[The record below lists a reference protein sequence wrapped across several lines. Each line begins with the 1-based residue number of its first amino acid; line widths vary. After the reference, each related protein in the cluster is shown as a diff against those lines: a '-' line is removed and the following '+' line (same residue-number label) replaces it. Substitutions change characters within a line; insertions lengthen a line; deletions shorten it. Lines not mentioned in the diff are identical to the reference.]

1 MKRYKYLVL
10 AVLLTLVGR
19 TYADNLTVAE
29 VELKA
34 GESKEIAI
42 NLVNPTN
49 KYTAFQF
56 DLVLPD
62 GVTIEQKNNGKPKA
76 SLNEDRI
83 DDHTLTATDMGSNT
97 YRFLAYSMS
106 NAEFYGTS
114 GALVKVTLKAEE
126 TLGSGGKTATIKNQV
141 FTMVSGDQVKW
152 DDVSFTISIAA
163 AVVPEITA
171 DNKTREYG
179 EENPA
184 FTYTTSA
191 PLNGEP
197 ELTTTATKTSPVGEY
212 DIVVGRG
219 TITGD
224 YTAKNGKLT
233 ITKAPLKI
241 SGGTYTMKQG
251 DALPTFTASYSGFKN
266 GETQNVLTKKPTLT
280 TTATSSSAPGTY
292 DVIVSGAEAQNYEI
306 TYEKGTLTISEADP
320 VTVTAKSYTRA
331 YGDANP
337 TFEYEVSGA
346 TLVGVPE
353 ITCEATAMS
362 PVGTYPIV
370 VKKGSVTN
378 YNVTYVAG
386 TLTITKAPLSIK
398 AGTYTKKQGEKN
410 PEFTLTYEGF
420 KNNETKAVLT
430 KQPTVSCNATESSA
444 PGEYPVTV
452 SGAEAQNY
460 SITYVNG
467 TLIVTEA
474 DAVVVT
480 AKSYTRAYGDANP
493 TFEYEVSGA
502 TLVGVPEITCEATA
516 TSPVGTY
523 PIVVKKGSVTNY
535 NVTYVAGT
543 LTITKAPL
551 TIKAGTYTK
560 KQGEKNPEFTL
571 TYEGFK
577 NNETKAVLTKQ
588 PTVSCNAT
596 ESSAPGEYPV
606 TVSGAEAQ
614 NYSITYVNG
623 TLIVTEADAVV
634 VTAKSYTRAY
644 GDANPTFEYEVSGA
658 TLVGVPEIT
667 CEATAMSPV
676 GTYPIV
682 VKKGS
687 VTNYN
692 VTYVAGTLTITKAP
706 LSIKAGTYTKKQG
719 ERNPEFTLT
728 YEGFK
733 NNETKAVLTKQP
745 TVSCNATESSAPG
758 EYPVIVSGAEAQN
771 YAITYVNGT
780 LIVTA
785 ASFKLTYVVDG
796 EVYKTYDIDY
806 GAAITPEPAPTKEG
820 YTFSGWSEIPKTM
833 PAYDVTVTGSFI
845 VNQYTIPML

>member
-62 GVTIEQKNNGKPKA
+62 GVTIEKKNNGKPKA
-76 SLNEDRI
+76 SLNVDRI

-126 TLGSGGKTATIKNQV
+126 GLGSGGKTATIKNQV
-141 FTMVSGDQVKW
+141 FTMVSGDQSKW

-197 ELTTTATKTSPVGEY
+197 ELTTRATKTSPIGEY
-212 DIVVGRG
+212 DIIVGRG
-219 TITGD
+219 TIIGD
-224 YTAKNGKLT
+224 YTATNGKLT

-266 GETQNVLTKKPTLT
+266 GETQDVLTKKPTLT

-320 VTVTAKSYTRA
+320 VT
-331 YGDANP
+331 
-337 TFEYEVSGA
+337 
-346 TLVGVPE
+346 
-353 ITCEATAMS
+353 
-362 PVGTYPIV
+362 
-370 VKKGSVTN
+370 
-378 YNVTYVAG
+378 
-386 TLTITKAPLSIK
+386 
-398 AGTYTKKQGEKN
+398 
-410 PEFTLTYEGF
+410 
-420 KNNETKAVLT
+420 
-430 KQPTVSCNATESSA
+430 
-444 PGEYPVTV
+444 
-452 SGAEAQNY
+452 
-460 SITYVNG
+460 
-467 TLIVTEA
+467 
-474 DAVVVT
+474 VT

-596 ESSAPGEYPV
+596 ESSTPGEYPV

-614 NYSITYVNG
+614 NYAITYVNG

-780 LIVTA
+780 LIVESNSQVIDNVTYEVTENGVVVSDGSGSSGDVVIPTSVEVNGQNYPVTA
-785 ASFKLTYVVDG
+785 VGENAFKGNTALTSVSIPDGVVKIGAGAFEGCSNLMTIVIGADVANIGDKAFANIGTSTNAPRRTKGEELLVKCYPLNVPTTASNAFEGSPISSGTLLVEDNSATAYKAATPWRQFGTIMGFNEAAGIKAVWGNEDGNAQIFSLDGKPLNELQKSVNIVRMGNGKVRKVV
-796 EVYKTYDIDY
+796 VK
-806 GAAITPEPAPTKEG
+806 
-820 YTFSGWSEIPKTM
+820 
-833 PAYDVTVTGSFI
+833 
-845 VNQYTIPML
+845 

>member
-126 TLGSGGKTATIKNQV
+126 GLGSGGKTATIKNQV

-179 EENPA
+179 EANPA
-184 FTYTTSA
+184 FTYTANA

-266 GETQNVLTKKPTLT
+266 GETQDVLTKKPTLT

-292 DVIVSGAEAQNYEI
+292 DVIISGAEAQNYEI

-353 ITCEATAMS
+353 ITCEATATS

-386 TLTITKAPLSIK
+386 MLTITKAPLTIK
-398 AGTYTKKQGEKN
+398 AGTYTKKQGERN

-430 KQPTVSCNATESSA
+430 KQPTVSCNATESST

-460 SITYVNG
+460 AITYVNG

-516 TSPVGTY
+516 TSSVGTY

-596 ESSAPGEYPV
+596 ESSTPGEYPV
-606 TVSGAEAQ
+606 T
-614 NYSITYVNG
+614 
-623 TLIVTEADAVV
+623 
-634 VTAKSYTRAY
+634 
-644 GDANPTFEYEVSGA
+644 
-658 TLVGVPEIT
+658 
-667 CEATAMSPV
+667 
-676 GTYPIV
+676 
-682 VKKGS
+682 
-687 VTNYN
+687 
-692 VTYVAGTLTITKAP
+692 
-706 LSIKAGTYTKKQG
+706 
-719 ERNPEFTLT
+719 
-728 YEGFK
+728 
-733 NNETKAVLTKQP
+733 
-745 TVSCNATESSAPG
+745 
-758 EYPVIVSGAEAQN
+758 VSGAEAQN

-780 LIVTA
+780 LIVESNSQVIDNVTYEVTENGVVVSDGSGSSGDVVIPTSVEVNGQNYPVTA
-785 ASFKLTYVVDG
+785 VGENAFKGNTALTSVSIPDGVVKIGAGAFEGCSNLMTIVIGADVANIGDKAFANIGTSMNASRRTEGEGLLVKCYPLNVPTTASNAFEDSPISSGTLLVDDNSAKAYKAATPWRQFGTIMGFNEASSVKAVWASEDGNAQIFSLDGKPLNELQNGVNIVRMCNGQVRKVV
-796 EVYKTYDIDY
+796 VK
-806 GAAITPEPAPTKEG
+806 
-820 YTFSGWSEIPKTM
+820 
-833 PAYDVTVTGSFI
+833 
-845 VNQYTIPML
+845 

>member
-430 KQPTVSCNATESSA
+430 KQPTVSCNATE
-444 PGEYPVTV
+444 
-452 SGAEAQNY
+452 N
-460 SITYVNG
+460 
-467 TLIVTEA
+467 
-474 DAVVVT
+474 
-480 AKSYTRAYGDANP
+480 
-493 TFEYEVSGA
+493 
-502 TLVGVPEITCEATA
+502 
-516 TSPVGTY
+516 
-523 PIVVKKGSVTNY
+523 
-535 NVTYVAGT
+535 
-543 LTITKAPL
+543 
-551 TIKAGTYTK
+551 
-560 KQGEKNPEFTL
+560 
-571 TYEGFK
+571 
-577 NNETKAVLTKQ
+577 
-588 PTVSCNAT
+588 
-596 ESSAPGEYPV
+596 SAPGEYPV

>member
-62 GVTIEQKNNGKPKA
+62 GVTIEKKNNGKPKA
-76 SLNEDRI
+76 SLNVDRI

-126 TLGSGGKTATIKNQV
+126 GLGSGGKTATIKNQV
-141 FTMVSGDQVKW
+141 FTMVSGDQSKW

-197 ELTTTATKTSPVGEY
+197 ELTTRATKTSPIGEY
-212 DIVVGRG
+212 DIIVGRG
-219 TITGD
+219 TIIGD
-224 YTAKNGKLT
+224 YTATNGKLT

-266 GETQNVLTKKPTLT
+266 GETQDVLTKKPTLT

-320 VTVTAKSYTRA
+320 VT
-331 YGDANP
+331 
-337 TFEYEVSGA
+337 
-346 TLVGVPE
+346 
-353 ITCEATAMS
+353 
-362 PVGTYPIV
+362 
-370 VKKGSVTN
+370 
-378 YNVTYVAG
+378 
-386 TLTITKAPLSIK
+386 
-398 AGTYTKKQGEKN
+398 
-410 PEFTLTYEGF
+410 
-420 KNNETKAVLT
+420 
-430 KQPTVSCNATESSA
+430 
-444 PGEYPVTV
+444 
-452 SGAEAQNY
+452 
-460 SITYVNG
+460 
-467 TLIVTEA
+467 
-474 DAVVVT
+474 VT

-606 TVSGAEAQ
+606 
-614 NYSITYVNG
+614 
-623 TLIVTEADAVV
+623 
-634 VTAKSYTRAY
+634 
-644 GDANPTFEYEVSGA
+644 
-658 TLVGVPEIT
+658 
-667 CEATAMSPV
+667 
-676 GTYPIV
+676 
-682 VKKGS
+682 
-687 VTNYN
+687 
-692 VTYVAGTLTITKAP
+692 
-706 LSIKAGTYTKKQG
+706 
-719 ERNPEFTLT
+719 
-728 YEGFK
+728 
-733 NNETKAVLTKQP
+733 
-745 TVSCNATESSAPG
+745 
-758 EYPVIVSGAEAQN
+758 IVSGAEAQN

-780 LIVTA
+780 LIVESNSQVIDNVTYEVTENGVVVSDGSGSSGDVVIPTSVEVNGQNYPVTA
-785 ASFKLTYVVDG
+785 VGENAFKGNTALTSVSIPDGVVKIGAGAFEGCSNLMTIVIGADVANIGDKAFANIGTSTNAPRRTKGEELLVKCYPLNVPTTASNAFEGSPISSGTLLVEDNSATAYKAATPWRQFGTIMGFNEAAGIKAVWGNEDGNAQIFSLDGKPLNELQKSVNIVRMGNGKVRKVV
-796 EVYKTYDIDY
+796 VK
-806 GAAITPEPAPTKEG
+806 
-820 YTFSGWSEIPKTM
+820 
-833 PAYDVTVTGSFI
+833 
-845 VNQYTIPML
+845 